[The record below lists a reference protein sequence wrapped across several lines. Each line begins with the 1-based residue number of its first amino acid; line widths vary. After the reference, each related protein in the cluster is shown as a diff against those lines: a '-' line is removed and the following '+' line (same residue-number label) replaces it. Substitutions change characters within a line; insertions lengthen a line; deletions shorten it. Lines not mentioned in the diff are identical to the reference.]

1 MGGGRL
7 AATIVASPVLVWV
20 RGRDVAF
27 PSGTEATAF
36 INGDVRV
43 DEARIRPQL
52 GAPAEAT
59 SGFRGTSSA
68 DRANAN
74 PALTNT
80 DILEMQQAGV
90 PESVILTKIRNSDT
104 DFQTTPRDLA
114 ALRQAGVTDAAM
126 KAMVSPSEP

>member
-36 INGDVRV
+36 VKWRRSPRV
-43 DEARIRPQL
+43 DEERIRPQL

-59 SGFRGTSSA
+59 SGFSETSSA

-90 PESVILTKIRNSDT
+90 PARKCHSYQDQEQRYRFPNHS
-104 DFQTTPRDLA
+104 
-114 ALRQAGVTDAAM
+114 AGPGGTEAGRRY
-126 KAMVSPSEP
+126 